1 MSDGISRLAEAIKE
15 KEKGTEPYDTRAEVV
30 RVSGS
35 TAYVHIPGGVAETPV
50 TMTIACK
57 KGDTVQVRVS
67 GGRAW
72 IVGNETAPPTDDAK
86 AKEVEAQTE
95 LIKKRMTGVEGQYSE
110 FVRTSEYI
118 RSIVSDGDKLVSVIN
133 QTADEVQISANKI
146 DLDGYV
152 LIDEGELGGFVTRK
166 GDSYCYNK
174 TSANGGHCFAT
185 SLYMHN
191 SGGGYEY
198 EAGMKG
204 DSGGPNNI
212 AFYVKRMTE
221 GNTWSNAEYLFN
233 VSNSGKLYAMDAN
246 IKGTINATAFT
257 AKNGTLSMSLTADE
271 LQFQDSRFSQW
282 NSISGRGLYSFNSS
296 THYAQLA
303 SGDFYAKNGN
313 GWTQIAGNSIDVGMD
328 DGTYNR
334 QGRLTAS
341 AAGNIGLY
349 DVANAEY
356 IIYSNSSRGVV
367 IPHNLNA
374 TTVSTYNGNYKP
386 VGSYGTDD
394 RRVAYLSARLDGS
407 NYQFRVCGQWGD
419 TGNNYSTKTIWSSSA
434 SDVRLKKHIKDTDV
448 NGLDAVNRM
457 QLRQFDWRRDG
468 KHQSIGFIAD
478 ELEEIDPDLSLGG
491 GYDEDGNMD
500 EKQVNVYQVVAYLTK
515 AVQELSAKVKALE
528 EKCHDCD

>member
-35 TAYVHIPGGVAETPV
+35 TAYVHIPGGVPETPV

-72 IVGNETAPPTDDAK
+72 IVGNETAPPTDDTK
-86 AKEVEAQTE
+86 VKEVEAQAE
-95 LIKKRMTGVEGQYSE
+95 LMKKRLTGVEGQYSE
-110 FVRTSEYI
+110 FIRTSEYI
-118 RSIVSDGDKLVSVIN
+118 QSVVSDGDKLASIIN
-133 QTADEVQISANKI
+133 QTAGEVLIQAEKI
-146 DLDGYV
+146 NLDGYTK
-152 LIDEGELGGFVTRK
+152 ISEGEIGGFKTIK
-166 GDSYCYNK
+166 GDSGCAAK
-174 TSANGGHCFAT
+174 TTANGGHAYPT
-185 SLYMHN
+185 SFYKQM
-191 SGGGYEY
+191 SDGTYEY
-198 EAGMKG
+198 EVGMKG
-204 DSGGPNNI
+204 DNGSSTYLN
-212 AFYVKRMTE
+212 FYVKRMTA
-221 GNTWSNAEYLFN
+221 GGAWSSASNVFYVNNA
-233 VSNSGKLYAMDAN
+233 GKLYTKNAEIDDVLK
-246 IKGTINATAFT
+246 ITKGTMTAQLDGANLVFT
-257 AKNGTLSMSLTADE
+257 
-271 LQFQDSRFSQW
+271 DSRFS
-282 NSISGRGLYSFNSS
+282 NYMTKIGYGITSFASD
-296 THYAQLA
+296 THYIGLSGGALDAKSGNAWA
-303 SGDFYAKNGN
+303 SINGN
-313 GWTQIAGNSIDVGMD
+313 SVDVGYD

-334 QGRLTAS
+334 QGRFTAS

-349 DVANAEY
+349 DIQNAEY

-367 IPHNLNA
+367 VPHNLNA
-374 TTVSTYNGNYKP
+374 TTVSTYSGNYKP
-386 VGSYGTDD
+386 VGSYSTDD

-407 NYQFRVCGQWGD
+407 NYQFRVAGQWGD
-419 TGNNYSTKTIWSSSA
+419 TGNNYSVKTIWSSST

-478 ELEEIDPDLSLGG
+478 ELEAIDPDLSLGG

>member
-35 TAYVHIPGGVAETPV
+35 TAYVHIPGGVPETPV

-72 IVGNETAPPTDDAK
+72 IVGNETAPPTDDTK
-86 AKEVEAQTE
+86 VKEVEVQAE
-95 LIKKRMTGVEGQYSE
+95 LMKKRLTGVEGQYSE
-110 FVRTSEYI
+110 FIRTSEYI
-118 RSIVSDGDKLVSVIN
+118 RSVVSDGDRLVSIIN
-133 QTADEVQISANKI
+133 QTADTVQISAKKI
-146 DLDGYV
+146 DLAGYV
-152 LIDEGELGGFVTRK
+152 TVASLESTDTTTINGGVIQANSFSAKYNNSSDSADVTLNANGLSVYHKYRNKYYRSDINPGELYLEVQ
-166 GDSYCYNK
+166 
-174 TSANGGHCFAT
+174 
-185 SLYMHN
+185 
-191 SGGGYEY
+191 
-198 EAGMKG
+198 
-204 DSGGPNNI
+204 DSG
-212 AFYVKRMTE
+212 
-221 GNTWSNAEYLFN
+221 S
-233 VSNSGKLYAMDAN
+233 S
-246 IKGTINATAFT
+246 TINATSWSVWNSAVT
-257 AKNGTLSMSLTADE
+257 NGATVSPNNVKVETADTYARMYGSNFE
-271 LQFQDSRFSQW
+271 CNHSTTGRTGRFVS
-282 NSISGRGLYSFNSS
+282 
-296 THYAQLA
+296 
-303 SGDFYAKNGN
+303 
-313 GWTQIAGNSIDVGMD
+313 
-328 DGTYNR
+328 
-334 QGRLTAS
+334 S

-349 DVANAEY
+349 DASEGNY
-356 IIYSNSSRGVV
+356 IIYSGTDLNVH
-367 IPHNLNA
+367 IPHPTSL
-374 TTVSTYNGNYKP
+374 TSVETYNGYYKP
-386 VGSYGTDD
+386 VGSYGTDN

-407 NYQFRVCGQWGD
+407 NYQFRVAGQWGE
-419 TGNNYSTKTIWSSSA
+419 TGNNYSVKTIWSSST

-515 AVQELSAKVKALE
+515 AVQELSEKVKALE